1 MAVDISK
8 VNTLYLNDR
17 KVKALYIN
25 GKKAFP
31 LASTVTFANNL
42 EAYDIS
48 GGVWGNIEEISPIS
62 AAPGNTIPAESVP
75 ARTEVSYTLSG
86 ITYTAYNTSD
96 MWYLDSACT
105 QKFNFDVD
113 VITEDTVLYR
123 KWGCE
128 SKTIDKSDA
137 AGSMTFTL
145 PKFVDTISGYCI
157 GGGGNSGAKSGIKTD
172 VSADAEVSIVGS
184 GSNGAAASFSATKVN
199 GGESVTLYAGA
210 SQTASYINVNGERKV
225 TGAGGSVGGTTGNY
239 NLQDMDPERHITNG
253 SVNIPLYLLEYASS
267 TRLVSGR
274 SVIGDVSFQYYTQ
287 RDSGSALYVG
297 LRIMLNGTVKWD
309 RLVYSVR
316 YKYYEDDLRWSSPD
330 HEGSYVNN
338 YHLGTASTY
347 GQGGFG
353 GFCLSTNKATVSI
366 SAQAGYRGRAY
377 VTIS

>member
-48 GGVWGNIEEISPIS
+48 GGVWGDIEEISPIS

-96 MWYLDSACT
+96 MWYRDSACT
-105 QKFNFDVD
+105 QKFNFGTD
-113 VITEDTVLYR
+113 VITEDTTLYR

-137 AGSMTFTL
+137 AGSLTFTL

-157 GGGGNSGAKSGIKTD
+157 GGGGNSGAKSGIDAETSKN
-172 VSADAEVSIVGS
+172 AEVSIVGC
-184 GSNGAAASFSATKVN
+184 GTNGTATSFSAVTVT
-199 GGESVTLYAGA
+199 GGVPVTLYAGG
-210 SQTASYINVNGERKV
+210 SQTASYVNINGTRKI
-225 TGAGGSVGGTTGNY
+225 TGAGGTTGGTVGNFNLMDSSPEHYIIGRTPIWFAFYHGGYTRTNIVDGYSRTG
-239 NLQDMDPERHITNG
+239 R
-253 SVNIPLYLLEYASS
+253 
-267 TRLVSGR
+267 
-274 SVIGDVSFQYYTQ
+274 VSFQYIKEGLIGG
-287 RDSGSALYVG
+287 SGSKYGILLKVMLDGSIKWSRRVAIVEYDTEDGYELYTSSG
-297 LRIMLNGTVKWD
+297 D
-309 RLVYSVR
+309 RVS
-316 YKYYEDDLRWSSPD
+316 
-330 HEGSYVNN
+330 N

-347 GQGGFG
+347 GQGGYG
-353 GFCLSTNKATVSI
+353 GFCLSVGNHSVSI
-366 SAQAGYRGRAY
+366 SSQAGYRGRAY
-377 VTIS
+377 VTVS